1 MSNLSQS
8 EEAQLLST
16 IEMFEVITQSQPL
29 DPQSWEI
36 LKEAYFKLGK
46 QAEVLTTSK
55 KLAQVYVQLGQLSSA
70 ILEYETIL
78 QRHPEDREVIKA
90 LQDIEKRAS
99 SFGSSGGHDS
109 DIFDKPATT
118 APAAISMAAPSMPQA
133 SAPPRPSI
141 MPTGGIPAPSL
152 PTLSP
157 STPGRV
163 ALPADFDDGRAMM
176 QKIFVEGK
184 LIAQPDFNQL
194 WIAPNLQG
202 VPENP
207 SEPFLHLASERN
219 LIPLERGVRI
229 LSERARLPFIPIGKY
244 DIDLE
249 TTRLFPKEILRR
261 WCVLPFDKM
270 SKSILVATSNPFNKQ
285 AVKELEA
292 TGKGRLIWYLASP
305 TELFAI
311 LKKVLR

>member
-46 QAEVLTTSK
+46 QAEVLATSK

-78 QRHPEDREVIKA
+78 QRHPDDREVIKA

-109 DIFDKPATT
+109 DIFDKPATA
-118 APAAISMAAPSMPQA
+118 APAAIPMPTA
-133 SAPPRPSI
+133 SLPPTSAPKPSL
-141 MPTGGIPAPSL
+141 PLGGGIPAPSL
-152 PTLSP
+152 PLPTP
-157 STPGRV
+157 QTPGRV

-244 DIDLE
+244 DIDID
-249 TTRLFPKEILRR
+249 TARLFPKEVCRR

-292 TGKGRLIWYLASP
+292 AGKGRLIWYLASP
-305 TELFAI
+305 TELFTI
-311 LKKVLR
+311 IKKVLR